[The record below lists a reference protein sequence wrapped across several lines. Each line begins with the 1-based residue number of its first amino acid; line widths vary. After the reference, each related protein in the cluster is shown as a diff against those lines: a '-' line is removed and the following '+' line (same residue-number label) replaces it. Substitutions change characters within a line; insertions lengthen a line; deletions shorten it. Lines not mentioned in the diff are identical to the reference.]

1 MFNRNK
7 ISILEKEKEELK
19 NKVSK
24 LESAYNEYAKIMGNK
39 LSKKDR
45 EYKSLQKKYLTLLSN
60 SVQRDKKTGKYIKK
74 VDV

>member
-7 ISILEKEKEELK
+7 VSLLEKENEELR

-24 LESAYNEYAKIMGNK
+24 LESDYNEYAKTMGNK

-45 EYKSLQKKYLTLLSN
+45 EYKSLQKKYLTLLNN
-60 SVQRDKKTGKYIKK
+60 SVQRDKKTGKY
-74 VDV
+74 VNYP

>member
-7 ISILEKEKEELK
+7 VSLLEKENEELK

-24 LESAYNEYAKIMGNK
+24 LESDYNESAEIMGNK

-45 EYKSLQKKYLTLLSN
+45 EYKSLQKKYLTLLNN

-74 VDV
+74 

>member
-7 ISILEKEKEELK
+7 VSLLEKENKELR

-24 LESAYNEYAKIMGNK
+24 LESDYNEYAKTMGNK

-45 EYKSLQKKYLTLLSN
+45 EYKSLQKKYLTLLNN

-74 VDV
+74 YL

>member
-7 ISILEKEKEELK
+7 VSLLEKENKELR

-24 LESAYNEYAKIMGNK
+24 LESDYNEYAKTMGNK

-45 EYKSLQKKYLTLLSN
+45 EYKSLQKKYLTLLNN

-74 VDV
+74 

>member
-7 ISILEKEKEELK
+7 ISLLEKEREELK

-24 LESAYNEYAKIMGNK
+24 LESDYNEYAKTMGNK

-45 EYKSLQKKYLTLLSN
+45 EYKSLQKKYLTLVN
-60 SVQRDKKTGKYIKK
+60 YP
-74 VDV
+74 

>member
-7 ISILEKEKEELK
+7 ISILEKEREELK

-24 LESAYNEYAKIMGNK
+24 LESDYNEYAKTMGNK

-45 EYKSLQKKYLTLLSN
+45 EYKSLQKKYLTLLNN

-74 VDV
+74 

>member
-19 NKVSK
+19 NKVFK

-45 EYKSLQKKYLTLLSN
+45 EYKSLQKKYLSLLSN

>member
-7 ISILEKEKEELK
+7 VSLLEKEREELR
-19 NKVSK
+19 
-24 LESAYNEYAKIMGNK
+24 NK

-45 EYKSLQKKYLTLLSN
+45 EYKSLQEKYLTLLNN

-74 VDV
+74 

>member
-7 ISILEKEKEELK
+7 VSLLEKENEELR

-24 LESAYNEYAKIMGNK
+24 LEGAYNEYAKIMGNK

-45 EYKSLQKKYLTLLSN
+45 EYKYLQKKYLTLINN
-60 SVQRDKKTGKYIKK
+60 SVQRDKKTGRYMKK
-74 VDV
+74 

>member
-7 ISILEKEKEELK
+7 VSLLEKEREELK

-24 LESAYNEYAKIMGNK
+24 LESDYNEYAKTMGNK

-45 EYKSLQKKYLTLLSN
+45 EYKSLQKKYLTLLNN

-74 VDV
+74 

>member
-7 ISILEKEKEELK
+7 VSLLEKENKELR

-24 LESAYNEYAKIMGNK
+24 LECAYNEYAEIMGNK

-45 EYKSLQKKYLTLLSN
+45 EYKSLQKKYLTLLNN

-74 VDV
+74 

>member
-7 ISILEKEKEELK
+7 VSLLEKEKEELK

-24 LESAYNEYAKIMGNK
+24 LESDYNEYEEIMGNK

-45 EYKSLQKKYLTLLSN
+45 KYKSLQKKYLTLLNN

-74 VDV
+74 

>member
-7 ISILEKEKEELK
+7 VSLLEKENEELR

-24 LESAYNEYAKIMGNK
+24 LEGAYNEYAEIMGNK

-45 EYKSLQKKYLTLLSN
+45 EYKYLQKKYLTLLNN

-74 VDV
+74 